1 MIASYGIQLTE
12 TEFKKDKR
20 FGKIGTQII
29 TNDGCTYEIVAIKKC
44 LNFDL
49 TIEGKYVYQIGLE
62 KTNNTNKD
70 LGEEDNGNK

>member
-20 FGKIGTQII
+20 FGKIGTLII

-62 KTNNTNKD
+62 KTNRINTKGGMYEN
-70 LGEEDNGNK
+70 